1 MTQQHNRRSFPLPLI
16 LFVGAGLATAGA
28 VGYYTWDLATGEAV
42 ASGEY
47 RLTQSKARM
56 TPSPTTS
63 AVVPLPSQE
72 KVPQTTPVAPNDA
85 LTGNTS
91 EDDPLLPPHSRVGRT
106 YLGLGDQP
114 TTTWRVRP
122 DTTTSLPTG
131 EETSTTSAEPSD
143 TGDSSADGSTA
154 TSTSATVPTHP
165 GDNGGSATTPDGTDS
180 TDSPTATDDPS
191 VPTRPNFSIPTL
203 PSLIPA
209 PLEPTANNHR
219 DDEPTSTET
228 NRSEAPSQDASRP
241 STTPSDAVDRDS
253 TADTTT
259 TQEDSPNVDSPA
271 TNPGVL
277 QPTNN
282 AGSLFIPDFLRN
294 KATEAGPVGAAAHHP
309 DRTARSLRS
318 TTPPQNDIAP
328 QSRASD
334 SADDTSSGDTP
345 SSDTTLSE

>member
-28 VGYYTWDLATGEAV
+28 VGYYTWDLAAGEAV

-56 TPSPTTS
+56 TSSTTS
-63 AVVPLPSQE
+63 TVVPLPSQE

-143 TGDSSADGSTA
+143 PRDSSTNGSTA
-154 TSTSATVPTHP
+154 TSATVPTSP
-165 GDNGGSATTPDGTDS
+165 GDNGYSDTTTDATDS
-180 TDSPTATDDPS
+180 TDSSTAAEDPS
-191 VPTRPNFSIPTL
+191 VPERPTFTIPTL

-209 PLEPTANNHR
+209 PLEPTATNHP

-228 NRSEAPSQDASRP
+228 NRSEASSQGGSRP
-241 STTPSDAVDRDS
+241 SAMPGEGVDRDS
-253 TADTTT
+253 TVATATTK
-259 TQEDSPNVDSPA
+259 EDSPNVNSPA
-271 TNPGVL
+271 ENPGFL

-282 AGSLFIPDFLRN
+282 TGSLFIPDFLRK
-294 KATEAGPVGAAAHHP
+294 KAAEAGPVGVAAHHS
-309 DRTARSLRS
+309 DRTARSATL
-318 TTPPQNDIAP
+318 PNDIAP
-328 QSRASD
+328 QPRTRD
-334 SADDTSSGDTP
+334 SADDTSFGDTP
-345 SSDTTLSE
+345 SSNTTLSE